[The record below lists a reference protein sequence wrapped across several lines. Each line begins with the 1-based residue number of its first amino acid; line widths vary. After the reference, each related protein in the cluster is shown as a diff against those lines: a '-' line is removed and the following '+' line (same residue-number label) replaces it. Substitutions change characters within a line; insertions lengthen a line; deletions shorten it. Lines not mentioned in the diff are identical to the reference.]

1 MLRNIFGKLLG
12 KKEEA
17 VKIDM
22 GSVIDALSRRRWDC
36 EVVQPNVVV
45 VKEKYRNHQ
54 RDFSRL
60 FLNFMGDEVQFKDER
75 GQQITKIPSSV
86 KVESMYSVLKNI
98 TNVI

>member
-1 MLRNIFGKLLG
+1 MLRSIIGKFYS

-22 GSVIDALSRRRWDC
+22 GSVIDTLSRRLWDY
-36 EVVQPNVVV
+36 EIVKPNVVV

-54 RDFSRL
+54 RDYSRL
-60 FLNFMGDEVQFKDER
+60 FLNFVGDEVQFKDER
-75 GQQITKIPSSV
+75 GQQITKIPSTV
-86 KVESMYSVLKNI
+86 KVENMYSVLKNI